1 MQSLNSELLSMLEPD
16 LCQDES
22 ATVSGKRNVDRLDY
36 KKLYDVSASDLTIF
50 ETAFLSYSLGTFLV
64 AV

>member
-1 MQSLNSELLSMLEPD
+1 MLEPD